1 MEGFSKDGY
10 ITDQE
15 YFRAYQYRTITS
27 DINGCGWIAAY
38 NIRHHL
44 GHAVTP
50 DEVRSELDRMHTLRL
65 PGPTTMRNM
74 RAYLKKHVPQ
84 ITEHTGR
91 NAALDSAKTSECGI
105 LRYSEAGV
113 PHFVSYF
120 RQNGVYRFFNVNA
133 GQEDF
138 VASMDG
144 FFEAHVLPLQFVSL
158 FSCRAEV
165 LDGSGCDQSPSTESP

>member
-1 MEGFSKDGY
+1 MEGFSQDGY

-15 YFRAYQYRTITS
+15 YFRAYPYRTITS

-74 RAYLKKHVPQ
+74 RAYLKRYVPQ
-84 ITEHTGR
+84 IMEHTGR
-91 NAALDSAKTSECGI
+91 SVALDSARASECGI
-105 LRYSEAGV
+105 LRYSESGI
-113 PHFVSYF
+113 PHFISYI
-120 RQNGVYRFFNVNA
+120 RLDGAYRFFNVNT

-144 FFEAHVLPLQFVSL
+144 FFEAHVRPLQFVSL
-158 FSCRAEV
+158 FSCQDFSVDNRG
-165 LDGSGCDQSPSTESP
+165 L